1 MIVKAKGRSALILT
15 AGLLLCC
22 AGTSPAKAAPDDSS
36 AVTTSSPDATA
47 SKPVRPTKPRAHH
60 QSNKTSSKD
69 GENKKTG
76 DGAVADAATPS
87 SIPASVGNSR
97 GQFVPNPLSENAG
110 AMSARANTLLSGAD
124 KPADAGVATETD
136 VVAADQLN
144 DVDRALQ
151 DSQSPPAA
159 ENQTVAMAP
168 IKAGAATAAL
178 IGSESSTW
186 DKTSLI
192 GKIFIAA
199 GALLTMASAA
209 RMFLA

>member
-22 AGTSPAKAAPDDSS
+22 AGTSPGKAAPDDSS
-36 AVTTSSPDATA
+36 AVTASLPDATA

-60 QSNKTSSKD
+60 QSNKASSKD
-69 GENKKTG
+69 GENKKTA

-97 GQFVPNPLSENAG
+97 GQFVPDPLSENAG

-124 KPADAGVATETD
+124 KPAGAATETD

-168 IKAGAATAAL
+168 IKAGAATAVL